1 MSAAAAAPPNP
12 VPSLTHPPSMPSFP
26 AQPSSFDALRTDR
39 VDRTARAAR
48 AARTACPA
56 VALACLIASAPATAQ
71 PAAPEDWP
79 CVQVLVP
86 EVSVAT
92 LWPVPLDP
100 AEIEGWRE
108 DRELRVLAER
118 FAALEDGDAA
128 AREAAE
134 AALDGFVASTP
145 EDEREARLGRLAGAA
160 VELVNERRGD
170 YIDGIR
176 RFTRGQIALAGEIE
190 AALNAL
196 ADAGGAGTGA
206 TVGAD
211 AIALSR
217 ADSGA
222 GRGDAEDALRW
233 QERLYDQRE
242 RQVRALCE
250 RPVRLEETLSRSL
263 REIAASLPASG

>member
-1 MSAAAAAPPNP
+1 M
-12 VPSLTHPPSMPSFP
+12 
-26 AQPSSFDALRTDR
+26 QPSPFDTPQTDR
-39 VDRTARAAR
+39 PDRAAR

-56 VALACLIASAPATAQ
+56 VALACLIAASPATAQ

-86 EVSVAT
+86 EVYVAT
-92 LWPVPLDP
+92 LWPVPVDP
-100 AEIEGWRE
+100 AAADAWRE
-108 DRELRVLAER
+108 DAGLVELARR
-118 FAALEDGDAA
+118 FAALEDGDER
-128 AREAAE
+128 AREEADTALAA
-134 AALDGFVASTP
+134 FVAATP
-145 EDEREARLGRLAGAA
+145 EDAREARLSLLAVAT
-160 VELVNERRGD
+160 VDLVNERRGD

-176 RFTRGQIALAGEIE
+176 RFTRGQIALAGQIE
-190 AALNAL
+190 TALNAL
-196 ADAGGAGTGA
+196 ADADDARGA
-206 TVGAD
+206 VGAD

-222 GRGDAEDALRW
+222 GRGDAEDTLRW

-263 REIAASLPASG
+263 RAFAASLPASG